1 MKYYYKCPKCG
12 TTEDYHCP
20 NCGNEDVFESL
31 FFDALEC
38 EFCAG
43 SDMMMEKCNN
53 CGIWV
58 NSKFFKKKKEKKEE
72 KEESDIWRSM
82 FVLVFVV
89 LIYFFGR

>member
-31 FFDALEC
+31 FGGNLEC

-43 SDMMMEKCNN
+43 SDSMMKKCNN
-53 CGIWV
+53 CGILV
-58 NSKFFKKKKEKKEE
+58 NSKFFKEKKEE
-72 KEESDIWRSM
+72 KEESDMWIFPTAM
-82 FVLVFVV
+82 FVLV